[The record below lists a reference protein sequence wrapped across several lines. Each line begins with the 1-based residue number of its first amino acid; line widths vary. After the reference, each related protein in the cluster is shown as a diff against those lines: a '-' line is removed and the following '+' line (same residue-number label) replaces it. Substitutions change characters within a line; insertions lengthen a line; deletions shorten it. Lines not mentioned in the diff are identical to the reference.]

1 MINTALNFFR
11 TKWCQ
16 YLCIYSNIPVIHSHE
31 VNQDKGFSSLLVFL
45 LNMFYS
51 SLCCIVNLNRETL
64 NN

>member
-1 MINTALNFFR
+1 MINTALNFLGPNGVNIF
-11 TKWCQ
+11 
-16 YLCIYSNIPVIHSHE
+16 IYSNIPVIHSHE